1 MLRATPPCTT
11 LCAAGS
17 AQNFWVMETQ
27 PGSVNWAPVNTSLDR
42 GETRAM
48 AWQAIG
54 HGADAVLYWQWRD
67 ALNGQEQYH
76 GALVGPDGA
85 PLPIYAEIRGIGS
98 EFERAAAALAGHQ
111 ARRRRLRSCTS
122 YDSRWAIDFQ
132 PHNKNYDQLEVLL
145 GYYRPLRDQ
154 RLRSIS

>member
-1 MLRATPPCTT
+1 
-11 LCAAGS
+11 
-17 AQNFWVMETQ
+17 
-27 PGSVNWAPVNTSLDR
+27 
-42 GETRAM
+42 M

-76 GALVGPDGA
+76 GALVGPDGT
-85 PLPIYAEIRGIGS
+85 PLPIYAEISRIGS
-98 EFERAAAALAGHQ
+98 EFERAAAALKGTKPMAQ
-111 ARRRRLRSCTS
+111 VAMLVS

-145 GYYRPLRDQ
+145 DYYRPLRDQ
-154 RLRSIS
+154 QLTVDIVSADAPLDSYKFVFAPRPECHLQ